1 MSYRAQALGI
11 LPLVLAPE
19 FGDFNEDLRRLS
31 PERLI
36 ANLRAQ
42 LVLKRSGLSA
52 RMIEPDGEGGGVRAY
67 RMAGLCRSPH
77 G

>member
-1 MSYRAQALGI
+1 MSCRAQALGI

-19 FGDFNEDLRRLS
+19 LGDFNEDLRRLS

-42 LVLKRSGLSA
+42 LVLENALA
-52 RMIEPDGEGGGVRAY
+52 FLPA
-67 RMAGLCRSPH
+67 
-77 G
+77 